1 MKRILSVDSVYG
13 DSLPDQKPIKGV
25 DTLEIFMNQAGMVL
39 EKSLPEKRLADLQK
53 ERK

>member
-13 DSLPDQKPIKGV
+13 DSLPGQKPIKGA
-25 DTLEIFMNQAGMVL
+25 DTLEIFMNQAGMAL
-39 EKSLPEKRLADLQK
+39 EKALLEKRLADLQK